1 MFKFVAYKCN
11 KLYSFFFNLNIKIAI
26 AVNEKQK
33 YMRWKYKPEP
43 NPKKVTYLEK
53 ALEIDHTLAKLLIQ
67 RGIENYDE
75 AKAFFRPSLENL
87 HDPFLMKDMDKA
99 ISRILKAIEKKENIL
114 VYGDYDVDGTTA
126 VALVAKF
133 LLQHSQS
140 IATYVPD
147 REQEGYGIS
156 FQSVDF
162 AYDND
167 ISLVIALD
175 CGIKAIDKIEY
186 ANKKHID
193 YIICDHHTPG
203 EKLPEA
209 VAILNPKQKD
219 CPYPYKDLSGCG
231 IGFKLIQAYQQKQG
245 AEITSLIHYLDL
257 VATSIAADIVPIT
270 GENRILAH
278 LGLQTINENPS
289 IGIHALIKSNDK
301 EKLNIVDVVFGI
313 APRINAAGRLHHAKF
328 AVELLMEEK
337 IEEAIKMA
345 HNISTINEDRKSLDQ
360 QITKDALSQIQNEQN
375 PDSYTSVVYQPDW
388 HKGVV
393 GIVASRLIETHYK
406 PTVVFTG
413 DGEIL
418 TASARSVK
426 GFDLYKALENCAQYI
441 EQFGGHKY
449 AAGLKIKRKNLE
461 AFKNCFEQT
470 VKKTIKPENRIP
482 EIQIDSRVF
491 LTELSLK
498 FYRIL
503 QQMAPFG
510 PGNMQPVFEASGLR
524 DNGMGK
530 VVGSDRKHLK
540 LNIIEGSN
548 NKTYNGIA
556 FNMADK
562 INLLK
567 GVFKIIFTVDINHW
581 NGTSSIQLKI
591 KDIKP
596 DV

>member
-1 MFKFVAYKCN
+1 
-11 KLYSFFFNLNIKIAI
+11 
-26 AVNEKQK
+26 
-33 YMRWKYKPEP
+33 MRWKYKSEP
-43 NPKKVTYLEK
+43 NPKKVAYLEK
-53 ALEIDHTLAKLLIQ
+53 ALQIDHTLAKLLIQ
-67 RGIENYDE
+67 RGIENYEE

-99 ISRILKAIEKKENIL
+99 VSRILEAIENEENIL

-133 LLQHSQS
+133 LLHYSQNV
-140 IATYVPD
+140 ATYVPD

-175 CGIKAIDKIEY
+175 CGIKAVDKIAY
-186 ANKKHID
+186 ANEKNID

-209 VAILNPKQKD
+209 VAILNPKQND
-219 CPYPYKDLSGCG
+219 CPYPYKELSGCG
-231 IGFKLIQAYQQKQG
+231 IGFKLLQAYQQRQG
-245 AEITSLIHYLDL
+245 VEVVSLIPYMDL

-289 IGIHALIKSNDK
+289 TGIKALIHNFENKP
-301 EKLNIVDVVFGI
+301 LNIVDVVFGI
-313 APRINAAGRLHHAKF
+313 APRINAAGRLHHAKY

-337 IEEAIKMA
+337 IDEAIKMA
-345 HNISTINEDRKSLDQ
+345 GNISTINEDRKSLDK
-360 QITKDALSQIQNEQN
+360 QITEEALRQIKNERK
-375 PDSYTSVVYQPDW
+375 PDSYTNVVYHPDW

-393 GIVASRLIETHYK
+393 GIVASRLIETYYK

-426 GFDLYKALENCAQYI
+426 DFNLYNALENCKEHI

-449 AAGLKIKRKNLE
+449 AAGLKIKLENLD
-461 AFKNCFEQT
+461 AFKNCFEET
-470 VKKTIKPENRIP
+470 VQNTIKPENRIP
-482 EIQIDSRVF
+482 EIQVDARIF
-491 LTELSLK
+491 LSELSLK

-530 VVGSDRKHLK
+530 VVGSDQKHLK

-556 FNMADK
+556 FNLADK
-562 INLLK
+562 IDLLK